1 MPDSVT
7 RLLREAAE
15 ERHPDLPTS
24 ELWRLG
30 RRARRR
36 RRTLVVGIAVAAS
49 ISVALGTAGY
59 LGALEAADPSRT
71 GVATVPTSPTPDSNT
86 PGSPTP
92 EPSITSEPNS
102 GSDLPSTRDTVEGDC
117 GVGERPAYFVPGGD
131 PAVVIGCAI
140 LGRSGKTVEFSVDDE
155 SIGGKDHICI
165 NPAFAG
171 RGHRGFYIP
180 GACLREPVRHRLDVV
195 DVLVPRQGVR
205 GYKRVLWGTT
215 GTDSK
220 VVAQYGDEQVQ
231 AAIFAVDPSVTGEV
245 TAERLFSVFVVELPI
260 GTYCIDV
267 TISTAEAPD
276 ETERV
281 EGRPQIC

>member
-15 ERHPDLPTS
+15 ERHLDLPTS
-24 ELWRLG
+24 QLWRLG

-36 RRTLVVGIAVAAS
+36 RRSLVAGIGVAAS

-59 LGALEAADPSRT
+59 LGALDAADPSRT
-71 GVATVPTSPTPDSNT
+71 GVATVPTSPTPDNT

-92 EPSITSEPNS
+92 ESSTTSEPNS

-117 GVGERPAYFVPGGD
+117 AVGERPAYFVPGGD

-155 SIGGKDHICI
+155 LIGGKNHICI

-180 GACLREPVRHRLDVV
+180 GACLREPVRHQLDVV
-195 DVLVPRQGVR
+195 DVMVPRQGVR
-205 GYKRVLWGTT
+205 GYKRVLWGTA
-215 GTDSK
+215 GTDAK
-220 VVAQYGDEQVQ
+220 VVAQYGDEQAQ
-231 AAIFAVDPSVTGEV
+231 AAIFTVDPSVTGEV
-245 TAERLFSVFVVELPI
+245 TAQRPFSVFVVELPI
-260 GTYCIDV
+260 GTYCTDV
-267 TISTAEAPD
+267 AIWTPEAPD
-276 ETERV
+276 EAERV
-281 EGRPQIC
+281 EGRPHIC